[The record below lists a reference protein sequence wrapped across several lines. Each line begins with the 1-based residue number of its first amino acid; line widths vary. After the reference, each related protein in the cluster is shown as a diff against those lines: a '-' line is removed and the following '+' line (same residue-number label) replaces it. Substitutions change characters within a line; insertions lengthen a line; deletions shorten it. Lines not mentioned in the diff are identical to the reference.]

1 MAWWLG
7 ASYVISAVVFWLGRL
22 FEIAWWLGFII
33 FILIVVAAVF
43 LGKVCSKEKKI
54 CLIKRKEDY
63 NEMV

>member
-7 ASYVISAVVFWLGRL
+7 ASYVISAIVFWLGRL

-43 LGKVCSKEKKI
+43 LGKYVA
-54 CLIKRKEDY
+54 KRK
-63 NEMV
+63 NLLN